1 MICNI
6 SPSSDSYE
14 ESLSTLRYAKNA
26 KRISNNAIINEILT
40 EDLVRKLQD
49 ENENLKRKIF
59 ELQNQL
65 EKSLST
71 PKGDGFSTPNKESL
85 NNFIR

>member
-1 MICNI
+1 MNALGGNSKTAMICNI

-40 EDLVRKLQD
+40 DDLVRKL
-49 ENENLKRKIF
+49 
-59 ELQNQL
+59 
-65 EKSLST
+65 
-71 PKGDGFSTPNKESL
+71 
-85 NNFIR
+85 